1 VTRSGRKLIFAKTSS
16 MHSAIVVINMPEKH
30 ESKELHPKWF
40 AFLADTCRAFEPMMN
55 SLEDEASVVRLSENV
70 WQLNFR
76 DNPGTFTRLISCAMH
91 HQLTYG
97 LLQLNEAPVWHPVSF
112 HPTPR

>member
-1 VTRSGRKLIFAKTSS
+1 
-16 MHSAIVVINMPEKH
+16 MHSAIVVVNMPEKH
-30 ESKELHPKWF
+30 ESKEHHPKWL
-40 AFLADTCRAFEPMMN
+40 AFLADICRAFEPMMN

-76 DNPGTFTRLISCAMH
+76 DNPGPFIRLISCAMH

-97 LLQLNEAPVWHPVSF
+97 LLQLNEAPVWRPVTF